1 MLNASSLPR
10 FKCFTICSNTPRPS
24 KTQIS
29 GSAHKRAP
37 VLLCPGLGCSL
48 HKAPPRASPPV
59 GDVRGDTT
67 AWWAA
72 VGTCL
77 GGEGH
82 KDSPMVRGWGL
93 REGREPPP
101 GHRGT
106 APGGLTRPDLSSAL
120 SPPRGCAIAP
130 WALWLGARLQKKRR
144 ERTKH
149 PPLPWLSVTMGT
161 PPLRGPIR
169 DDSTSP
175 RAGGCVSAMARG
187 RGAHARI
194 STAQGMDEGCTRAG
208 RPQRNTPGLA
218 ELWFVAESF
227 PPAPPVHWEVGR
239 TWDPAPTSPRPSA
252 PQFSSA
258 NQTEFTWEPQP
269 RVRGGDRR
277 YFLSPCHGDPSQA
290 RHTAGSSKQG
300 KQESRSWAQ
309 GDLQPCGSQRRD
321 KGWRC

>member
-106 APGGLTRPDLSSAL
+106 APGGLCAAHETRLVLSAL
-120 SPPRGCAIAP
+120 PPRGCAIAP

-149 PPLPWLSVTMGT
+149 PPLPRLSVTMGT

-187 RGAHARI
+187 RRPRASHKDLHSTGHGRGLHPSRSTPEEHPGAGRALVCCRKLSS
-194 STAQGMDEGCTRAG
+194 STSCPLGGGKNTGSCPHQPVTLSPSILLSKPNRVHLGAPATRA
-208 RPQRNTPGLA
+208 
-218 ELWFVAESF
+218 
-227 PPAPPVHWEVGR
+227 
-239 TWDPAPTSPRPSA
+239 
-252 PQFSSA
+252 
-258 NQTEFTWEPQP
+258 
-269 RVRGGDRR
+269 RR
-277 YFLSPCHGDPSQA
+277 
-290 RHTAGSSKQG
+290 
-300 KQESRSWAQ
+300 
-309 GDLQPCGSQRRD
+309 
-321 KGWRC
+321 

>member
-120 SPPRGCAIAP
+120 SPREAVPLLLGLFGWVPDCRRKEERGQNIRPCPGCLSPWELLPCADPSEMTPHLREQEAASAP
-130 WALWLGARLQKKRR
+130 WHGAA
-144 ERTKH
+144 
-149 PPLPWLSVTMGT
+149 G
-161 PPLRGPIR
+161 RGP
-169 DDSTSP
+169 
-175 RAGGCVSAMARG
+175 
-187 RGAHARI
+187 HARI

-239 TWDPAPTSPRPSA
+239 TRDPAPTSP
-252 PQFSSA
+252 
-258 NQTEFTWEPQP
+258 
-269 RVRGGDRR
+269 
-277 YFLSPCHGDPSQA
+277 
-290 RHTAGSSKQG
+290 
-300 KQESRSWAQ
+300 
-309 GDLQPCGSQRRD
+309 
-321 KGWRC
+321 